1 MQSELGERLDE
12 SGAVPDASTKNP
24 KEMKYGNIDA
34 CWEALDNAVKR
45 LNNGETT
52 LDEIVNEFELE
63 EWRPGQYLEPRW
75 GWPIE
80 FDPEVGYYLCY

>member
-1 MQSELGERLDE
+1 MLGRYQHAGTNKTLR
-12 SGAVPDASTKNP
+12 A
-24 KEMKYGNIDA
+24 MKYGNIDA

-45 LNNGETT
+45 LNKGETT